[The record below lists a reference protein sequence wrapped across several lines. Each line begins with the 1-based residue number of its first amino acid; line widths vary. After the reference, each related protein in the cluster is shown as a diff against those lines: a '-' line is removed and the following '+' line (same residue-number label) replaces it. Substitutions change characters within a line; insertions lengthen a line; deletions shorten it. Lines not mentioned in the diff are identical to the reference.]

1 MDAENLDMALLVAD
15 HGQGQSVEIAVSLAT
30 LTLLL
35 VLMLAFTA
43 GPAAWLE
50 KTGRPCLAVM
60 WLVLSV
66 VAVTVVFEF
75 A

>member
-1 MDAENLDMALLVAD
+1 M
-15 HGQGQSVEIAVSLAT
+15 EIAVSLAT
-30 LTLLL
+30 LALLL

-50 KTGRPCLAVM
+50 KTGRPCLAAM

-66 VAVTVVFEF
+66 VAVIVIFEF

>member
-1 MDAENLDMALLVAD
+1 M
-15 HGQGQSVEIAVSLAT
+15 EIAVSLAT
-30 LTLLL
+30 VTLLL

-66 VAVTVVFEF
+66 VAVIVIFEF